1 MEGLDVRA
9 AADRRER
16 KSSLRR
22 SRRKRVVFRCLMLLL
37 PVTHF
42 ALFWVIPNYRTIIYA
57 FQYNRVGADMFYHRE
72 WSLIQFRFVWE
83 ELTRTAGNQLLP
95 AIKYSCFYFVLSNAI
110 SLPATLLLSY
120 FLYKKIFLYKFY
132 RVVFF
137 LPSIISSVVL
147 AILFR
152 NFFDPV
158 TGMIARI
165 VEWTGGGTVPNF
177 IGNPSTKHWAVL
189 TFTLWTG
196 FGTNLLLFNGAI
208 GRIPTEVMESTR
220 LDGVGMT
227 RELFQFIVPLI
238 WPTFSTT
245 LLMSLGGFFG
255 FVQPILLLEQ
265 ESMGG
270 AKFSEAASIGYY
282 IYYYMT
288 TRKELLSAL
297 GLCFTTLSV
306 PIVFAVRWALNKLS
320 SAIEY

>member
-1 MEGLDVRA
+1 MEEKKAVRGGAREKRNSMRA
-9 AADRRER
+9 A
-16 KSSLRR
+16 
-22 SRRKRVVFRCLMLLL
+22 RRKRVTFRCLMLLL
-37 PVTHF
+37 PVAHF
-42 ALFWVIPNYRTIIYA
+42 VLFWVIPNFRSILYA

-83 ELTRTAGNQLLP
+83 ELTRASGNQLLSC
-95 AIKYSCFYFVLSNAI
+95 IKFSLFYFVLGNGI

-120 FLYKKIFLYKFY
+120 FLYKKIFLYRFY

-137 LPSIISSVVL
+137 LPSIISTVVL

-158 TGMIARI
+158 TGTI
-165 VEWTGGGTVPNF
+165 VKINEMLGGGSVPNF
-177 IGNPSTKHWAVL
+177 IGNPATKHWAIL
-189 TFTLWTG
+189 AFTLWTG
-196 FGTNLLLFNGAI
+196 FGTNLLVFNGAI
-208 GRIPTEVMESTR
+208 GRIPAEVMESTK

-238 WPTFSTT
+238 WPTFSTI
-245 LLMSLGGFFG
+245 LLMSLGGFFS

-270 AKFSEAASIGYY
+270 NRFSEAGSIGYY
-282 IYYYMT
+282 IYYYMA

-297 GLCFTTLSV
+297 GLCFTALSV
-306 PIVFAVRWALNKLS
+306 PVVFLVRWALNKLS
-320 SAIEY
+320 SSIEY